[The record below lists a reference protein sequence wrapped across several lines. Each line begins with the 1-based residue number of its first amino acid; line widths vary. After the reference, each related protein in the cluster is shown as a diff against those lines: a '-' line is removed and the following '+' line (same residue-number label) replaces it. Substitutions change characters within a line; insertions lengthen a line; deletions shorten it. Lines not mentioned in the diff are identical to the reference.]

1 MQWGITPSANTGT
14 FVVVF
19 PVAFPN
25 ACDAAF
31 CQMSGNAST
40 TQINSISTT
49 GVTFLCTASGGNV
62 MYWHAIGH

>member
-1 MQWGITPSANTGT
+1 
-14 FVVVF
+14 
-19 PVAFPN
+19 
-25 ACDAAF
+25 
-31 CQMSGNAST
+31 MSGNAST